1 MLNRKI
7 NNARFFL
14 ILGVV
19 AYICAFLLSYE
30 QWVVPRYEGWGMS
43 YRNVPAGYIL
53 TSWILCL
60 IPAIWMPRDL
70 MRPSQLLF
78 FIQYFVIFIP
88 TSFIL
93 YHSGRPELP
102 PEEVLVLVL
111 TLFSGLTILQTIY
124 KLPLLDIKRHGLSA
138 KVFWSVFWC
147 GSAGLFAYLLTVF
160 GSHFQLADFK
170 DIYDVRSASDDL
182 VKASGSSFAGYAQ
195 MWLSGFI
202 LPFLFSV
209 GVFRRR
215 WSFVAITAAGYIY
228 LLGIGG
234 SKSTMLA
241 MVYLSAIYFLVRSGG
256 KNASLKI
263 AICFSGLLLFP
274 AILTLTGAAGETFD
288 KWYVA
293 IIHSR
298 IFTIPQLSIGQY
310 YNFFE
315 NHPLTYGSHIT
326 GVNLLVTYPYD
337 MDIPRTIGRYFYDAE
352 LTANVNMW
360 AQDGIASFGLIG
372 IPIVSAIA
380 AVIFWFFDSIA
391 KPHDNRFV
399 TVLLGNIAL
408 IFANGSIFTTLIS
421 GGFLLLTVALCFYP
435 VEYNYYFHNDKNSHE

>member
-1 MLNRKI
+1 MWNRQSI
-7 NNARFFL
+7 NARFFL
-14 ILGVV
+14 MLGVV
-19 AYICAFLLSYE
+19 AYTSAFLFSYE
-30 QWVVPRYEGWGMS
+30 QWVVPRYESWGMS
-43 YRNVPAGYIL
+43 YRDVPAGYIL

-60 IPAIWMPRDL
+60 VSALWMPRDL
-70 MRPSQLLF
+70 TRPSQLLF

-111 TLFSGLTILQTIY
+111 ALFSGLTILQASY

-138 KVFWSVFWC
+138 KAFWSVFWC
-147 GSAGLFAYLLTVF
+147 GSAGLFIYLLTVF
-160 GSHFQLADFK
+160 GSYFQLADFQG
-170 DIYDVRSASDDL
+170 IYDVRRAAGDL
-182 VKASGSSFAGYAQ
+182 VEASGSSFSGYAQ
-195 MWLSGFI
+195 TWLSGFV
-202 LPFLFSV
+202 LPFLFSI

-215 WSFVAITAAGYIY
+215 WGFIAIAVAGYLY

-241 MVYLSAIYFLVRSGG
+241 MVYLSAIYFLVRTGG
-256 KNASLKI
+256 KNAGVKI
-263 AICFSGLLLFP
+263 AICFAGLLLFP
-274 AILTLTGAAGETFD
+274 AILALTGEAGETID
-288 KWYVA
+288 TWYVA

-298 IFTIPQLSIGQY
+298 IFSIPQLSIGQY

-315 NHPLTYGSHIT
+315 NHLLTYGSHIT
-326 GVNLLVTYPYD
+326 GINLFVTYPYD

-380 AVIFWFFDSIA
+380 ALIFWFFDSIA
-391 KPHDNRFV
+391 RLHDPRFV
-399 TVLLGNIAL
+399 TVALGNIAL
-408 IFANGSIFTTLIS
+408 SFANISLFTTIVS
-421 GGFLLLTVALCFYP
+421 GGLFWLIIAL
-435 VEYNYYFHNDKNSHE
+435 YFFRKE

>member
-1 MLNRKI
+1 MWNRQSI
-7 NNARFFL
+7 NARVFL

-19 AYICAFLLSYE
+19 AYTSAFLFSYE
-30 QWVVPRYEGWGMS
+30 QWVVPIYEVWGMT
-43 YRNVPAGYIL
+43 YRDVPAGYIL

-60 IPAIWMPRDL
+60 VPALWMPGDL
-70 MRPSQLLF
+70 TRPSQLLF

-102 PEEVLVLVL
+102 PEEVLVIVL
-111 TLFSGLTILQTIY
+111 ALFFGLTILQAIY
-124 KLPLLDIKRHGLSA
+124 KIPLLDIKRFGFSPKA
-138 KVFWSVFWC
+138 FWSVFWF
-147 GSAGLFAYLLTVF
+147 GSAGLFIYLLTIF
-160 GSHFQLADFK
+160 GSYFQLADFEG
-170 DIYDVRSASDDL
+170 IYAVRSSSSDL
-182 VKASGSSFAGYAQ
+182 IEASGSSFAGYAQ

-215 WSFVAITAAGYIY
+215 WGFIAIAVAGYLY

-234 SKSTMLA
+234 SKSNMLA
-241 MVYLSAIYFLVRSGG
+241 IVYLSAIYFLVRTGG
-256 KNASLKI
+256 KNAGVKI
-263 AICFSGLLLFP
+263 AICFAGLLLFP
-274 AILTLTGAAGETFD
+274 TILGLTGEAGETIN
-288 KWYVA
+288 KWYLA

-298 IFTIPQLSIGQY
+298 IFCIPQLSIGQY

-315 NHPLTYGSHIT
+315 SHPLTYGSHIS
-326 GVNLLVTYPYD
+326 GINLLVTYPYD
-337 MDIPRTIGRYFYDAE
+337 MDVPRTIGRYFYDAE

-380 AVIFWFFDSIA
+380 ALIFWFFDSIA
-391 KPHDNRFV
+391 RLHDPRFV
-399 TVLLGNIAL
+399 TVALGNIAL
-408 IFANGSIFTTLIS
+408 SFANISVFTTIVS
-421 GGFLLLTVALCFYP
+421 AGFFLLIIAL
-435 VEYNYYFHNDKNSHE
+435 YFFTKE